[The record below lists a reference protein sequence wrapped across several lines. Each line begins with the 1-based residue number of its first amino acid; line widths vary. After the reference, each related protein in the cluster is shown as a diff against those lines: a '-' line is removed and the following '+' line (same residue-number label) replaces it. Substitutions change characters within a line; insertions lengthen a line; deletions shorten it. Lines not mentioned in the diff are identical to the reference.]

1 MTKQSLLTAIEL
13 ERKYGVA
20 KQNIKKMMDRHG
32 FRSYAGSKY
41 KEDEFLRARK
51 AGAEMDKSAEK
62 RNLRAGGGS
71 TETIDDV
78 PGDTTAI
85 KLTKRKIKLADIAI
99 QRAQHDLDTVRG
111 LVISKADYQKRT
123 AGMATICLGIIDQ
136 WIDNISAKRADA
148 GLLDDLRKCRD
159 AALSEIQAIR
169 PDEG

>member
-20 KQNIKKMMDRHG
+20 KQNIKRMMDRHG
-32 FRSYAGSKY
+32 FRSYSGSKY

-85 KLTKRKIKLADIAI
+85 KLTKRKIKLADISI
-99 QRAQHDLDTVRG
+99 QRAQYDLDTLRG
-111 LVISKADYQKRT
+111 NFIAKDSFHKCLLAMQN
-123 AGMATICLGIIDQ
+123 ICLGIIDQ